1 MSTCAFCGD
10 RHITGRNYLA
20 YRMTSSRVRTVKVCS
35 TCVDEAQ
42 DAGYYVTERE
52 PVGRGSSAQSP
63 SLSQFEQRYQ

>member
-10 RHITGRNYLA
+10 RHTTGRNYLA
-20 YRMTSSRVRTVKVCS
+20 YRMTSSRVRTVKCCS

-52 PVGRGSSAQSP
+52 PVGSGSSAPTSP
-63 SLSQFEQRYQ
+63 PLRFEQNYQ